1 PGLPWSPSFMAAY
14 EAAMKGEELP
24 RKEIGESRSQP
35 GTIAALVAAYFSSP
49 QFKGLSS
56 STQATYRGIIE
67 RFRREPGHRRI
78 ATLQRDKLAEMLG
91 NRAATPTA
99 ANNWLRMVRM
109 LMRFAIFMNMR
120 GDDPTVGIK
129 TLKVRSA

>member
-1 PGLPWSPSFMAAY
+1 MSRGPATFRQRDVTAAVKAATAAGLNIA
-14 EAAMKGEELP
+14 
-24 RKEIGESRSQP
+24 RVEIGESRSQP

-49 QFKGLSS
+49 QFKGLSA

-67 RFRREPGHRRI
+67 RFRREHGHRRV

-109 LMRFAIFMNMR
+109 L
-120 GDDPTVGIK
+120 
-129 TLKVRSA
+129 